1 MTITLSGINN
11 GASVVPLPVL
21 AGGTGS
27 TTSADARTA
36 LGLGNLD
43 NTSDANKPVSTAQQ
57 TALNLKANLVS
68 PTLVT
73 PVLGVATGTSFNSL
87 TGLSSTTPVVAG
99 TAAIGAATTAARADH
114 VHPLQ
119 TSVTGNAATVTTNAN
134 LTGHVTSTGNAAVLG
149 SFTLAQLNTAV
160 SDGDVQAALVSG
172 TSIKTVNGSSLLGS
186 GNLVTTAEVPPG
198 AILALYS
205 IGVI

>member
-1 MTITLSGINN
+1 
-11 GASVVPLPVL
+11 
-21 AGGTGS
+21 
-27 TTSADARTA
+27 
-36 LGLGNLD
+36 
-43 NTSDANKPVSTAQQ
+43 
-57 TALNLKANLVS
+57 
-68 PTLVT
+68 
-73 PVLGVATGTSFNSL
+73 
-87 TGLSSTTPVVAG
+87 
-99 TAAIGAATTAARADH
+99 